1 LDRDGEVKFYSVDNP
16 ERGKWAGYTFV
27 SVQASDDYYPV
38 KGAGRAEVLKLIAAD
53 PEAAS
58 VRYGRLIGK
67 CGRCSRT
74 LTDESSRL
82 AGIGPI
88 CAAKEWG

>member
-27 SVQASDDYYPV
+27 SVQASDEFYPV
-38 KGAGRAEVLKLIAAD
+38 KGAARAEVLKLIAAD

-58 VRYGRLIGK
+58 VLYGRSIGK
-67 CGRCSRT
+67 CGRCGRT
-74 LTDESSRL
+74 LTDSSSIS

-88 CAAKEWG
+88 CAQRSW